1 MASSDIA
8 WICGQC
14 TNKNEGCS
22 EPGPCHFCQTPHP
35 RKAAVV
41 SVPTYA
47 PAPEL
52 PDAAA
57 LLAVASAS
65 STKPACIRQPARSSG
80 SVIDLSA
87 PDAAQ
92 AVASA
97 LLAKAVSIRQPAP
110 CSSGSVIDLSAPDT
124 ALAVASALP
133 AKPVFICQPAP
144 RSSDSA
150 IDLSAPDT
158 ALAVA
163 STSPAKPVF
172 GLSYGIVIEMAGI
185 DTVKEIHAL
194 ADQNHVL
201 AIVVGQLKSQEQE
214 AAYRLV
220 WTQILRLNY
229 YEY

>member
-1 MASSDIA
+1 MSIH
-8 WICGQC
+8 Q
-14 TNKNEGCS
+14 
-22 EPGPCHFCQTPHP
+22 
-35 RKAAVV
+35 
-41 SVPTYA
+41 
-47 PAPEL
+47 PAPW
-52 PDAAA
+52 
-57 LLAVASAS
+57 
-65 STKPACIRQPARSSG
+65 SSG

-87 PDAAQ
+87 PDA
-92 AVASA
+92 VLAS
-97 LLAKAVSIRQPAP
+97 
-110 CSSGSVIDLSAPDT
+110 
-124 ALAVASALP
+124 
-133 AKPVFICQPAP
+133 
-144 RSSDSA
+144 
-150 IDLSAPDT
+150 
-158 ALAVA
+158 A